1 MPHFEGFGLAK
12 RAEHSPW
19 PRFSGY
25 LFQPLSHGSL
35 PGGFVFFFR
44 AKERA
49 VSVLFLKLDVFVHFS
64 LGGDGEENWGKNWAS
79 TSNFLENWL
88 VE

>member
-12 RAEHSPW
+12 SAEHSPW

-49 VSVLFLKLDVFVHFS
+49 VSVLFF
-64 LGGDGEENWGKNWAS
+64 EA
-79 TSNFLENWL
+79 
-88 VE
+88 